1 MINNDLE
8 IKLSIEDYEI
18 EDINLKMKSIIGK
31 DIKIKPGGMYSI
43 PKELFNDDKKVSDVI
58 RYKIEVNK
66 GTIISKTLIEES
78 IDSKINIDRKYKK
91 YRKYKMYRKYKKY
104 KRIVI
109 IIESPHKYEYS
120 FDYKPIGPAQ
130 GKTGI
135 MIEKNI
141 DKILE
146 LFGIEDGKYILIIS
160 NPVQFQASLGS
171 FYPWGLHDSIRNNLW
186 TKLYEIYK
194 TDFESRLKRY
204 KPDYI
209 LNATTD
215 GRQKRIDELIE
226 NLIAEKKNSKHP
238 SCWDYGK
245 INMYKIKK

>member
-1 MINNDLE
+1 MIKNDLE
-8 IKLSIEDYEI
+8 IKLSIKNDKLK
-18 EDINLKMKSIIGK
+18 DINQKMKSIIGK
-31 DIKIKPGGMYSI
+31 EIKSNTGGKYSI
-43 PKELFNDDKKVSDVI
+43 PKELFSDDKKVSDVI
-58 RYKIEVNK
+58 RYKIEVKNETK
-66 GTIISKTLIEES
+66 TISRILIEEC
-78 IDSKINIDRKYKK
+78 IDSNVDLDKKYKG
-91 YRKYKMYRKYKKY
+91 Y

-109 IIESPHKYEYS
+109 IVESPHKYEYS

-146 LFGIEDGKYILIIS
+146 LFDITDGEYILIIS
-160 NPVQFQASLGS
+160 NPIQFQASLGS
-171 FYPWGLHDSIRNNLW
+171 FYAWGLHDSIRNNLW

-194 TDFESRLKRY
+194 TDFELRLKIY

-215 GRQKRIDELIE
+215 GRQK
-226 NLIAEKKNSKHP
+226 
-238 SCWDYGK
+238 G
-245 INMYKIKK
+245 

>member
-8 IKLSIEDYEI
+8 INLSIKNDNLK
-18 EDINLKMKSIIGK
+18 DINQKMKSIIGK
-31 DIKIKPGGMYSI
+31 EIKSNTGGKYSI
-43 PKELFNDDKKVSDVI
+43 PKELFSDDKKVSDVI

-66 GTIISKTLIEES
+66 GTIIRKTLIEES
-78 IDSKINIDRKYKK
+78 IYSKMNIDRKYKG
-91 YRKYKMYRKYKKY
+91 Y

-109 IIESPHKYEYS
+109 IIESPHKDEYS

-146 LFGIEDGKYILIIS
+146 LFNITYGKYILIIS

-171 FYPWGLHDSIRNNLW
+171 FYSGGLHDSIRNNLW
-186 TKLYEIYK
+186 TKLHEIYK
-194 TDFESRLKRY
+194 TDFESRLNRY

-215 GRQKRIDELIE
+215 GRQKRIDKLIK

-245 INMYKIKK
+245 INMYED